1 MTPPSSASSDEEWEV
16 EASGM
21 RTATSK
27 GKDGGAVGGA
37 GGEDDGNVNG
47 EAVRAAVKKWSN
59 QLTVK
64 TVSYAAGFAVMVVG
78 LWGDAVESTRTLA

>member
-21 RTATSK
+21 RTATTK
-27 GKDGGAVGGA
+27 GKDGAAVGE

-47 EAVRAAVKKWSN
+47 EAVRAAVKKWSS